1 MSVKVK
7 KAAEIGFCF
16 GVRRAIDI
24 LETIAQKRG
33 KVDTLGAL
41 VHNEEVLQKLNSEG
55 ISVINSL
62 EEIKSHPVA
71 ISAHGVSPQIEAEL
85 RQRGVDVIDTTC
97 PSVRRA
103 QTAAYR
109 LAKDGF
115 FVIVYGE
122 ANHAEVRGILGW
134 AQGRG
139 LATLD
144 IKSLADMKQLPRRI
158 GILSQTTQIPEN
170 FVEFIKKLLEIAL
183 SSGTEI
189 RIVNTICQGAQKRQ
203 SGSLQLA
210 RKVDLMFVIGGRTSA
225 NSRRLLGLCSGVTE
239 AHLIANAEEIDPE
252 WLKGKKN
259 IGITS
264 GTSTSEQ
271 TIDEVMDRLKV
282 IDSNKK
288 N

>member
-1 MSVKVK
+1 MSIKIK

-24 LETIAQKRG
+24 LETIAQKG
-33 KVDTLGAL
+33 GEIDTLGAL
-41 VHNEEVLQKLNSEG
+41 VHNEEVLRKLSSEG
-55 ISVINSL
+55 INVINGP
-62 EEIKSHPVA
+62 EEVKSRPVA

-85 RQRGVDVIDTTC
+85 RQHGVEVIDTTC
-97 PSVRRA
+97 PSVRIA
-103 QTAAYR
+103 QKAAYR

-115 FVIVYGE
+115 FVVVYGE
-122 ANHAEVRGILGW
+122 ANHSEVKGILGW
-134 AQGRG
+134 AQGKG

-144 IKSLADMKQLPRRI
+144 IKPLADVKPLPRRI

-170 FVEFIKKLLEIAL
+170 FLEFIKKLLEVAL

-189 RIVNTICQGAQKRQ
+189 RIVNTICHGAQKRQ
-203 SGSLQLA
+203 AGSLQLA
-210 RKVDLMFVIGGRTSA
+210 RRVDLMLIIGGRTSA
-225 NSRRLLGLCSGVTE
+225 NSQRLLELCSTVIE

-271 TIDEVMDRLKV
+271 TIDEVMDRLKM
-282 IDSNKK
+282 IDGNEK